1 MTNNKKWNLE
11 TKLIR
16 EGLNR
21 SQFGETSE
29 PIYMTSSYVYDSP
42 EQAEARFKGD
52 EEGFI
57 YSRYGNP
64 TVQMFEDRLA
74 SIENADKCFATAT
87 GMAAVFASLMCQ
99 LEKGDK
105 VVSSRALF
113 GSIYQ
118 ILTKILPKYGIETVL
133 VNGTDLNEWESAID
147 DKTKAVFFET
157 PSNPTLEII
166 DIKNVCSLA
175 KKFGAKVIID
185 NVFATPIL
193 QHPFELGVDI
203 VVYSGTKHIDG
214 QGRALGGAII
224 SDNEFYDKLLKPFMR
239 HTGASMSPFNAWIML
254 KGLETL
260 KLRVEAQSDNAL
272 KIASYYNDNPNIV
285 NVIYPSESTHSQFE
299 LIKKQMEKG
308 GTILTM
314 VVKGGK
320 EEVFKIFN
328 ELNLID
334 ISNNLGDTKSII
346 THPATTTHYSLGE
359 EGRKEAG
366 IPDGMIRLSVGLENV
381 NDIIN
386 DIDNAMKIYK

>member
-1 MTNNKKWNLE
+1 MANNKKWNLE

-52 EEGFI
+52 DDGFI

-386 DIDNAMKIYK
+386 DIDNALKIYK

>member
-147 DKTKAVFFET
+147 DKTKVVFFET

>member
-147 DKTKAVFFET
+147 DKTKVVFFET

-386 DIDNAMKIYK
+386 DIDNALKIYK

>member
-1 MTNNKKWNLE
+1 MTKNKKWNIE

-21 SQFGETSE
+21 SQFNETSE
-29 PIYMTSSYVYDSP
+29 AIYMTSSYVYDSP

-52 EEGFI
+52 EDGFI

-99 LEKGDK
+99 LETGDK

-113 GSIYQ
+113 GSCYQ

-133 VNGTDLNEWESAID
+133 VNGTDLNEWEAAID

-166 DIKNVCSLA
+166 DIENVCSLA

-193 QHPFELGVDI
+193 QHPFDFGVDV

-214 QGRALGGAII
+214 QGRSLGGAII
-224 SDNEFYDKLLKPFMR
+224 SDNEFHDKLLKPFMR

-260 KLRVEAQSDNAL
+260 KLRVDAQSDNAL
-272 KIASYYNDNPNIV
+272 KIANYYNDNPNIV
-285 NVIYPSESTHSQFE
+285 NVIYPSESTHPQFE

-320 EEVFKIFN
+320 DEVFKIFN
-328 ELNLID
+328 ELELID

-359 EGRKEAG
+359 DGRKEAG

-381 NDIIN
+381 DDIIS

>member
-1 MTNNKKWNLE
+1 MTKNKKWNIE

-21 SQFGETSE
+21 SQFNETSE

-52 EEGFI
+52 EDGFI

-99 LEKGDK
+99 LEAGDK

-113 GSIYQ
+113 GSCYQ

-133 VNGTDLNEWESAID
+133 VNGTDLNEWEAAID

-166 DIKNVCSLA
+166 DIENVCSLA

-193 QHPFELGVDI
+193 QHPFDFGVDV

-214 QGRALGGAII
+214 QGRSLGGAII
-224 SDNEFYDKLLKPFMR
+224 SDNEFHDKLLKPFMR

-260 KLRVEAQSDNAL
+260 KLRVDAQSDNAL
-272 KIASYYNDNPNIV
+272 KIANYYNDNPNIV
-285 NVIYPSESTHSQFE
+285 NVIYPSESTHPQFE

-328 ELNLID
+328 ELELID

-359 EGRKEAG
+359 DGRKEAG

-381 NDIIN
+381 DDIIS

>member
-272 KIASYYNDNPNIV
+272 KIANYYNDNPNIV
-285 NVIYPSESTHSQFE
+285 NVIYPSESMHPQFE

-308 GTILTM
+308 GTIITM

>member
-1 MTNNKKWNLE
+1 MTKNKKWNID

-21 SQFGETSE
+21 SQFNETSE

-52 EEGFI
+52 EDGFI

-99 LEKGDK
+99 LETGDK

-113 GSIYQ
+113 GSCYQ

-133 VNGTDLNEWESAID
+133 VNGTDLNEWEAAID

-166 DIKNVCSLA
+166 DIENVCSLA

-193 QHPFELGVDI
+193 QHPFDFGVDV
-203 VVYSGTKHIDG
+203 VVYSCTKHIDG
-214 QGRALGGAII
+214 QGRSLGGAII
-224 SDNEFYDKLLKPFMR
+224 SDNEFHDKLLKPFMR

-260 KLRVEAQSDNAL
+260 KLRVDAQSDNAL
-272 KIASYYNDNPNIV
+272 KIANYYNDNPNIV
-285 NVIYPSESTHSQFE
+285 NVIYPSESTHPQFE

-328 ELNLID
+328 ELELID

-359 EGRKEAG
+359 DGRKEAG

-381 NDIIN
+381 DDIIS

>member
-1 MTNNKKWNLE
+1 MTKNKKWNIE

-21 SQFGETSE
+21 SQFNETSE

-52 EEGFI
+52 EDGFI

-99 LEKGDK
+99 LETGDK

-113 GSIYQ
+113 GSCYQ

-133 VNGTDLNEWESAID
+133 VNGTDLNEWEAAID
-147 DKTKAVFFET
+147 NKTKAVFFET

-166 DIKNVCSLA
+166 DIENVCSLA

-193 QHPFELGVDI
+193 QHPFDFGVDV

-214 QGRALGGAII
+214 QGRSLGGAII
-224 SDNEFYDKLLKPFMR
+224 SDNEFHDKLLKPFMR

-260 KLRVEAQSDNAL
+260 KLRVDAQSDNAL
-272 KIASYYNDNPNIV
+272 KIANYYNDNPNIV
-285 NVIYPSESTHSQFE
+285 NVIYPSESTHPQFE

-320 EEVFKIFN
+320 DEVFKIFN
-328 ELNLID
+328 ELELID

-359 EGRKEAG
+359 DGRKEAG

-381 NDIIN
+381 DDIIS

>member
-1 MTNNKKWNLE
+1 MTKNKKWNIE

-21 SQFGETSE
+21 SQFNETSE

-52 EEGFI
+52 EDGFI

-99 LEKGDK
+99 LETGDK

-113 GSIYQ
+113 GSCYQ

-133 VNGTDLNEWESAID
+133 VNGTDLNEWEAAID

-166 DIKNVCSLA
+166 DIENVCSLA

-193 QHPFELGVDI
+193 QHPFDFGVDV

-214 QGRALGGAII
+214 QGRSLGGAII
-224 SDNEFYDKLLKPFMR
+224 SDNEFHDKLLKPFMR

-260 KLRVEAQSDNAL
+260 KLRVDAQSDNAL
-272 KIASYYNDNPNIV
+272 KIANYYNDNPNIV
-285 NVIYPSESTHSQFE
+285 NVIYPSESTHPQFE

-314 VVKGGK
+314 VVNGGK
-320 EEVFKIFN
+320 DEVFKIFN
-328 ELNLID
+328 ELELID

-381 NDIIN
+381 DDIIS

>member
-74 SIENADKCFATAT
+74 SIENADKCFATST

-147 DKTKAVFFET
+147 DKTKVVFFET

-214 QGRALGGAII
+214 QGRSLGGAII
-224 SDNEFYDKLLKPFMR
+224 SDNEFHDKLLKPFMR

-260 KLRVEAQSDNAL
+260 KLRVDAQSDNAL
-272 KIASYYNDNPNIV
+272 EIANYYKDNPNIV
-285 NVIYPSESTHSQFE
+285 NLIYPSKSTHSQFE

-328 ELNLID
+328 ELDLID

-366 IPDGMIRLSVGLENV
+366 IPDGMIRLSVGLENA

>member
-1 MTNNKKWNLE
+1 MANNKKWNLE

-52 EEGFI
+52 DDGFI

-285 NVIYPSESTHSQFE
+285 NVIYPSESMHPQFE

-386 DIDNAMKIYK
+386 DIDNALKIYK

>member
-52 EEGFI
+52 DDGFI

-386 DIDNAMKIYK
+386 DIDNALKIYK

>member
-74 SIENADKCFATAT
+74 SIENADKCFATST

-105 VVSSRALF
+105 IVSSRALF

-118 ILTKILPKYGIETVL
+118 ILTKILPKYGIETVF

-147 DKTKAVFFET
+147 DKTKVVFFET

-328 ELNLID
+328 ELDLID

-386 DIDNAMKIYK
+386 DIDNALKIYK

>member
-1 MTNNKKWNLE
+1 
-11 TKLIR
+11 
-16 EGLNR
+16 
-21 SQFGETSE
+21 
-29 PIYMTSSYVYDSP
+29 
-42 EQAEARFKGD
+42 
-52 EEGFI
+52 
-57 YSRYGNP
+57 
-64 TVQMFEDRLA
+64 
-74 SIENADKCFATAT
+74 
-87 GMAAVFASLMCQ
+87 MCQ

-105 VVSSRALF
+105 IVSSRALF

-118 ILTKILPKYGIETVL
+118 ILTKILPKYGIETVF

-147 DKTKAVFFET
+147 DKTKVVFFET

-320 EEVFKIFN
+320 KEVFKIFN

-366 IPDGMIRLSVGLENV
+366 ILDGMIRLSVGLENV

-386 DIDNAMKIYK
+386 DIDNALKIYK

>member
-1 MTNNKKWNLE
+1 MANNKKWNLE

-52 EEGFI
+52 DDGFI

-147 DKTKAVFFET
+147 DKTKVVFFET

-285 NVIYPSESTHSQFE
+285 NVIYPSEFTHSQFE

-386 DIDNAMKIYK
+386 DIDNALKIYK

>member
-272 KIASYYNDNPNIV
+272 KIANYYNDNPNIV
-285 NVIYPSESTHSQFE
+285 NVIYPSESMHPQFE

-328 ELNLID
+328 ELDLID

>member
-74 SIENADKCFATAT
+74 SIENADKCFATST

-105 VVSSRALF
+105 IVSSRALF

-118 ILTKILPKYGIETVL
+118 ILTKILPKYGIETVF

-147 DKTKAVFFET
+147 DKTKVVFFET

-272 KIASYYNDNPNIV
+272 KIANYYNDNPNIV

-328 ELNLID
+328 ELDLID

>member
-285 NVIYPSESTHSQFE
+285 NVIYPSEFTHSQFE

-386 DIDNAMKIYK
+386 DIDNALKIYK

>member
-147 DKTKAVFFET
+147 DKTKVVFFET

-320 EEVFKIFN
+320 KEVFKIFN

-366 IPDGMIRLSVGLENV
+366 ILDGMIRLSVGLENV

-386 DIDNAMKIYK
+386 DIDNALKIYK

>member
-147 DKTKAVFFET
+147 DKTKVVFFET

-285 NVIYPSESTHSQFE
+285 NVIYPSESMHPQFE

-320 EEVFKIFN
+320 KEVFKIFN

-386 DIDNAMKIYK
+386 DIDNALKIYK

>member
-1 MTNNKKWNLE
+1 MTKNKKWNIE

-21 SQFGETSE
+21 SQFNETSE

-52 EEGFI
+52 EDGFI

-99 LEKGDK
+99 LEAGDK

-113 GSIYQ
+113 GSCYQ

-133 VNGTDLNEWESAID
+133 VNGTDLNEWEAAID

-166 DIKNVCSLA
+166 DIENVCSLA

-193 QHPFELGVDI
+193 QHPFDFGVDV

-214 QGRALGGAII
+214 QGRSLGGAII
-224 SDNEFYDKLLKPFMR
+224 SDNEFHDKLLKPFMR
-239 HTGASMSPFNAWIML
+239 HTGASMSPFNEWIML

-260 KLRVEAQSDNAL
+260 KLRVDAQSDNAL
-272 KIASYYNDNPNIV
+272 KIANYYNDNPNIV
-285 NVIYPSESTHSQFE
+285 NVIYPSESTHPQFE

-328 ELNLID
+328 ELELID

-359 EGRKEAG
+359 DGRKEAG

-381 NDIIN
+381 DDIIS

>member
-1 MTNNKKWNLE
+1 MTKNKKWNIE

-21 SQFGETSE
+21 SQFNETSE

-52 EEGFI
+52 EDGFI

-64 TVQMFEDRLA
+64 TVQMFEERLA

-99 LEKGDK
+99 LETGDK

-113 GSIYQ
+113 GSCYQ

-133 VNGTDLNEWESAID
+133 VNGTDLNEWEAAID

-166 DIKNVCSLA
+166 DIENVCSLA

-193 QHPFELGVDI
+193 QHPFDFGVDV

-214 QGRALGGAII
+214 QGRSLGGAII
-224 SDNEFYDKLLKPFMR
+224 SDNEFHDKLLKPFMR

-260 KLRVEAQSDNAL
+260 KLRVDAQSDNAL
-272 KIASYYNDNPNIV
+272 KIANYYNDNPNIV
-285 NVIYPSESTHSQFE
+285 NVIYPSESTHPQFE

-328 ELNLID
+328 ELELID

-359 EGRKEAG
+359 DGRKEAG

-381 NDIIN
+381 DDIIS

>member
-147 DKTKAVFFET
+147 DKTKVVFFET

-272 KIASYYNDNPNIV
+272 KIANYYNDNPNIV
-285 NVIYPSESTHSQFE
+285 NVIYPSESMHPQFE

-386 DIDNAMKIYK
+386 DIDNALKIYK

>member
-224 SDNEFYDKLLKPFMR
+224 SDNEFHDKLLKPFMR

-272 KIASYYNDNPNIV
+272 KIANYYNDNPNIV
-285 NVIYPSESTHSQFE
+285 NVIYPSESMHPQFE

-328 ELNLID
+328 ELDLID

>member
-1 MTNNKKWNLE
+1 MTKNKKWNIE

-21 SQFGETSE
+21 SQFNETSE

-52 EEGFI
+52 EDGFI

-99 LEKGDK
+99 LETGDK

-113 GSIYQ
+113 GSCYQ

-133 VNGTDLNEWESAID
+133 VNGTDLNEWEAAID

-166 DIKNVCSLA
+166 DIENVCSLA
-175 KKFGAKVIID
+175 KKFGSKVIID

-193 QHPFELGVDI
+193 QHPFDFGVDV

-214 QGRALGGAII
+214 QGRSLGGAII
-224 SDNEFYDKLLKPFMR
+224 SDNEFHDKLLKPFMR

-260 KLRVEAQSDNAL
+260 KLRVDAQSDNAL
-272 KIASYYNDNPNIV
+272 KIANYYNDNPNIV
-285 NVIYPSESTHSQFE
+285 NVIYPSESTHPQFE

-328 ELNLID
+328 ELELID

-359 EGRKEAG
+359 DGRKEAG

-381 NDIIN
+381 DDIIS

>member
-147 DKTKAVFFET
+147 DKTKVVFFET

-272 KIASYYNDNPNIV
+272 KIANYYNDNPNIV
-285 NVIYPSESTHSQFE
+285 NVIYPSESMHPQFE

-320 EEVFKIFN
+320 KEVFKIFN

>member
-147 DKTKAVFFET
+147 DKTKVVFFET

-272 KIASYYNDNPNIV
+272 KIANYYNDNPNIV
-285 NVIYPSESTHSQFE
+285 NVIYPSESMHPQFE

>member
-74 SIENADKCFATAT
+74 SIENADKCFATST

-147 DKTKAVFFET
+147 DKTKVVFFET

-214 QGRALGGAII
+214 QGRSLGGAII
-224 SDNEFYDKLLKPFMR
+224 SDNEFHDKLLKPFMR

-260 KLRVEAQSDNAL
+260 KLRVDAQSDNAL
-272 KIASYYNDNPNIV
+272 EIANYYKDNPNIV
-285 NVIYPSESTHSQFE
+285 NLIYPSKSTHSQFE

-328 ELNLID
+328 ELDLID

-381 NDIIN
+381 NDIIS

>member
-1 MTNNKKWNLE
+1 MTKNKKWNIE

-21 SQFGETSE
+21 SQFNETSE

-52 EEGFI
+52 EDGFI

-74 SIENADKCFATAT
+74 SIENADKCFATST

-99 LEKGDK
+99 LETGDK

-113 GSIYQ
+113 GSCYQ

-133 VNGTDLNEWESAID
+133 VNGTDLNEWEAAID

-166 DIKNVCSLA
+166 DIENVCSLA

-193 QHPFELGVDI
+193 QHPFDFGVDV

-214 QGRALGGAII
+214 QGRSLGGAII
-224 SDNEFYDKLLKPFMR
+224 SDNEFHDKLLKPFMR

-260 KLRVEAQSDNAL
+260 KLRVDAQSDNAL
-272 KIASYYNDNPNIV
+272 KIANYYNDNPNIV
-285 NVIYPSESTHSQFE
+285 NVIYPSESTHPQFE

-328 ELNLID
+328 EFELID

-359 EGRKEAG
+359 DGRKEAG

-381 NDIIN
+381 DDIIS

>member
-1 MTNNKKWNLE
+1 MTKNKKWNIE

-21 SQFGETSE
+21 SQFNETSE

-52 EEGFI
+52 EDGFI

-74 SIENADKCFATAT
+74 SIENADKCFATST

-99 LEKGDK
+99 LETGDK

-113 GSIYQ
+113 GSCYQ

-133 VNGTDLNEWESAID
+133 VNGTDLNEWEAAID
-147 DKTKAVFFET
+147 HKTKAVFFET

-193 QHPFELGVDI
+193 QHPFEHGVDV

-214 QGRALGGAII
+214 QGRSLGGAII
-224 SDNEFYDKLLKPFMR
+224 SDNEFHDKLLKPFMR

-260 KLRVEAQSDNAL
+260 KLRVDAQSDNAL
-272 KIASYYNDNPNIV
+272 KIANYYNDNPNIV
-285 NVIYPSESTHSQFE
+285 NVIYPSESTHPQFE

-314 VVKGGK
+314 VVNGGK

-328 ELNLID
+328 ELELID

-359 EGRKEAG
+359 EGRIEAG

-381 NDIIN
+381 DDIIS

>member
-74 SIENADKCFATAT
+74 SIENADKCFATST

-105 VVSSRALF
+105 IVSSRALF

-320 EEVFKIFN
+320 KEVFKIFN

-366 IPDGMIRLSVGLENV
+366 ILDGMIRLSVGLENV

-386 DIDNAMKIYK
+386 DIDNALKIYK

>member
-1 MTNNKKWNLE
+1 MANNKKWNLE

-272 KIASYYNDNPNIV
+272 KIANYYNDNPNIV
-285 NVIYPSESTHSQFE
+285 NVIYPSESMHPQFE

-328 ELNLID
+328 ELDLID

>member
-1 MTNNKKWNLE
+1 MAKNKKWNLE

-52 EEGFI
+52 EDGFI

-99 LEKGDK
+99 LETGDK

-113 GSIYQ
+113 GSCYQ

-133 VNGTDLNEWESAID
+133 VNGTDLNEWEAAID

-166 DIKNVCSLA
+166 DIENVCSLA

-193 QHPFELGVDI
+193 QHPFDFGVDV

-214 QGRALGGAII
+214 QGRSLGGAII
-224 SDNEFYDKLLKPFMR
+224 SDNEFHDKLLKPFMR

-260 KLRVEAQSDNAL
+260 KLRVDAQSDNAL
-272 KIASYYNDNPNIV
+272 KIANYYNDNPNIV
-285 NVIYPSESTHSQFE
+285 NVIYPSESTHPQFE

-328 ELNLID
+328 ELELID

-359 EGRKEAG
+359 DGRKEAG

-381 NDIIN
+381 DDIIS

>member
-1 MTNNKKWNLE
+1 MTKNKKWNIE

-21 SQFGETSE
+21 SQFNETSE

-52 EEGFI
+52 EDGFI

-99 LEKGDK
+99 LETGDK

-113 GSIYQ
+113 GSCYQ

-133 VNGTDLNEWESAID
+133 VNGTDLNEWEAAID

-166 DIKNVCSLA
+166 DIENVCSLA

-193 QHPFELGVDI
+193 QHPFDFGVDV

-214 QGRALGGAII
+214 QGRSLGGAII
-224 SDNEFYDKLLKPFMR
+224 SDNEFHDKLLKPFMR

-260 KLRVEAQSDNAL
+260 KLRVDAQSDNAL
-272 KIASYYNDNPNIV
+272 KIANYYNDNPNIV
-285 NVIYPSESTHSQFE
+285 NVIYPSESTHPQFE

-320 EEVFKIFN
+320 DEVFKIFN
-328 ELNLID
+328 ELELID

-381 NDIIN
+381 DDIIS

>member
-105 VVSSRALF
+105 IVSSRALF

-147 DKTKAVFFET
+147 DKTKVVFFET

-272 KIASYYNDNPNIV
+272 KIANYYNDNPNIV
-285 NVIYPSESTHSQFE
+285 NVIYPSESMHPQFE

-320 EEVFKIFN
+320 KEVFKIFN

-386 DIDNAMKIYK
+386 DIDNALKIYK